1 MAWSFALP
9 ETGTAKARSEWN
21 EHGWANASLGGL
33 LFNIDVERTDLLTL
47 DGQEFHKHLRQFY
60 MAHTAL
66 PPGDSAFDRVIC
78 SLSAGFSV
86 KSWIWCGFV
95 MFFLSIHTGHTGLGF
110 HGTKR
115 SISATQTLAEAT
127 RELNLDVKL
136 KNAELRTKGLWDG
149 YIALSWDAEMLA
161 RVRAD
166 GRRSSR
172 SSWDPQGFGHRKLS
186 LPRRRAWCYL
196 LHPWVF
202 ISTTMNQ
209 PHVHIGL
216 VHDASMLW
224 FGSVIDAGAVF
235 SSVFW

>member
-78 SLSAGFSV
+78 SLSAGVSV

-95 MFFLSIHTGHTGLGF
+95 LASTPAMQVWGSMAQ
-110 HGTKR
+110 KR

-136 KNAELRTKGLWDG
+136 NAELRTKGLWDG

-172 SSWDPQGFGHRKLS
+172 SSWDPQGFGHRNLS

-196 LHPWVF
+196 LHTWVF

-224 FGSVIDAGAVF
+224 FGSVIDAGAFF